1 VIVAAVLTALP
12 LVVAAVIAAIVGI
25 PESVAVLAVVIAIS
39 VTSATELLEWMVAL
53 VIVLLPVEL
62 ELTLGWYK

>member
-1 VIVAAVLTALP
+1 MIVAAVLTALP